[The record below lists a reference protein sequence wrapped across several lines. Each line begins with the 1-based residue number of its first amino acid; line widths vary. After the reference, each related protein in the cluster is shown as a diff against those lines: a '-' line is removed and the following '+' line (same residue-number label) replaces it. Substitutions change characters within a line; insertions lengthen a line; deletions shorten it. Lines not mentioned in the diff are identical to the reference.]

1 MPRTGAPHGYL
12 DDGYQCSTT
21 MRLPTGVQR
30 SVRSSSKTITITPSF
45 STASPSDLR
54 WGSLSEAVPSLR
66 ISQVSTTPLANS
78 TLHSPAGSAR
88 SGAGA
93 LPAEARAN
101 TKRAREA
108 DRRRGLSMVV
118 SWRKWWLYFPGL
130 IDESGGWRDAW
141 ALDGKSRCPIFLFRI
156 SP

>member
-1 MPRTGAPHGYL
+1 MPSTGFPHGNL
-12 DDGYQCSTT
+12 EDGYQCSTT

-30 SVRSSSKTITITPSF
+30 SLRSSSKVITSAPSL
-45 STASPSDLR
+45 STALPSDLR
-54 WGSLSEAVPSLR
+54 FGSLSEAVPSLR

-78 TLHSPAGSAR
+78 TLHSPVGRLR

-108 DRRRGLSMVV
+108 ERRSEVSMED
-118 SWRKWWLYFPGL
+118 S
-130 IDESGGWRDAW
+130 
-141 ALDGKSRCPIFLFRI
+141 
-156 SP
+156 